1 MAAETTYEVNAK
13 LQLQGKFEMQM
24 RRASRSIDP
33 VQRKMARLAKTVQR
47 FGRGIRGASLQMGQ
61 FAKMGAALGGAAAGG
76 GIFAMITAGFRF
88 NKVQEDTIQNLA
100 TMNAFYKVGNR
111 YVKDA
116 SDKAALFAAN
126 VGIAG
131 TMWEELLVR
140 QQETPAGVNQLA
152 QLTQGAMAGIAQV
165 NKPLDQQLDLITKLS
180 MLGPAL
186 ANDYKQLGADTMRIL
201 TGGAGQ
207 DVLTFRLMRNEIFEA
222 VKASGKLGKTIQ
234 NNDKFVKEFN
244 TKLTETQKFEFMV
257 TAMKPLGKRFTK
269 MFGESMS
276 GLASA
281 SKSKMSQISGAFT
294 TPMYLGFR
302 NFLKKA
308 NMQKGGA
315 LTMGGLLEGKQ
326 LEKFIGIAAYFG
338 DVVGGV
344 FNRFLTSFERLMYN
358 VLRRWSSITDG
369 FKLMWDTAITMLKI
383 AIVTSLGRTAAGM
396 FVQAV
401 GKSMELFDK
410 AKGGLKK
417 AGGGMKGLGALL
429 PRLLGFGALTAAAS
443 VVGVIIAGMSAYII
457 DNWKTLVDQMLSGWD
472 KVSAGIT
479 KVWVAGMQLWGALK
493 IIGEAFLGVNDGAD
507 MATGSLGIV
516 ESILKGMGWFVKIVA
531 TGMSVLNKVI
541 AGWQLLIGESAIL
554 QGKLLKHIPG
564 MGGKGQFLEDVGMA
578 FKSAGQDNEREAAQW
593 DAAIAKLDEMLSRE
607 GTDREL
613 ADAKK
618 KADELREWL
627 KRFRA
632 GKRTPASGVNI
643 NNQYN
648 QWDLR
653 NTDPDRI
660 MSAFVPKLEQMAD
673 QRTQSYEALD
683 QGV

>member
-257 TAMKPLGKRFTK
+257 TAMKPLGKRFKK

-281 SKSKMSQISGAFT
+281 SKSKMAQISGAFT

-302 NFLKKA
+302 DFLKRA
-308 NMQKGGA
+308 NMDED
-315 LTMGGLLEGKQ
+315 GLLSARSLKE
-326 LEKFIGIAAYFG
+326 FMGIAAYFG
-338 DVVGGV
+338 NVVGGV
-344 FNRFLTSFERLMYN
+344 FNRFLMSFQRMMAN
-358 VLRRWSSITDG
+358 ARNNWSSVADG
-369 FKLMWDTAITMLKI
+369 FMLMWDTAITMLKI
-383 AIVTSLGRTAAGM
+383 AIVTALGRTAAGM

-410 AKGGLKK
+410 AQGGLKK

-429 PRLLGFGALTAAAS
+429 PRLLGFGVLAAAAS
-443 VVGVIIAGMSAYII
+443 VIGVIVAGMAAHII
-457 DNWKTLVDQMLSGWD
+457 GNWTTLVDQVLAGWD
-472 KVSAGIT
+472 MVSDGIV
-479 KVWVAGMQLWGALK
+479 KVWVVAMNLWEALMLIGAAF
-493 IIGEAFLGVNDGAD
+493 IGTSNGAD
-507 MATGSLGIV
+507 MATGALEVV
-516 ESILKGMGWFVKIVA
+516 ESILMGLGVFVQIIAAGMIA
-531 TGMSVLNKVI
+531 LNAVI
-541 AGWQLLIGESAIL
+541 GAFQLMVGGLL
-554 QGKLLKHIPG
+554 MMQGKLIAGVPG
-564 MGGKGQFLEDVGMA
+564 LGGASQTLQNVGQAYLY
-578 FKSAGQDNEREAAQW
+578 
-593 DAAIAKLDEMLSRE
+593 L
-607 GTDREL
+607 
-613 ADAKK
+613 
-618 KADELREWL
+618 
-627 KRFRA
+627 
-632 GKRTPASGVNI
+632 GK
-643 NNQYN
+643 
-648 QWDLR
+648 
-653 NTDPDRI
+653 
-660 MSAFVPKLEQMAD
+660 FVPLL
-673 QRTQSYEALD
+673 T
-683 QGV
+683 